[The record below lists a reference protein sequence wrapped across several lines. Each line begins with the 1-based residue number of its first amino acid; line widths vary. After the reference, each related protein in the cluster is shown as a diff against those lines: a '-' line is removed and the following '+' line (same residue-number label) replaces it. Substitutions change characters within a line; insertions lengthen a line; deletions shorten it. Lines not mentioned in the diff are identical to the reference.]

1 MIWSST
7 CACTVGLWIGT
18 SVSTRQSMLRA
29 IQSAELMMNT
39 ARMPAGQRVA
49 VAEDA

>member
-18 SVSTRQSMLRA
+18 SVSTRQSMLRS
-29 IQSAELMMNT
+29 IQSAELM
-39 ARMPAGQRVA
+39 
-49 VAEDA
+49 